1 MRIRP
6 NFCTVNHFRQR
17 CMKAQP
23 ATLIPRIIQIA
34 FVLFARSGAPG
45 ETRTPGLLVRS
56 KVVQNSKCCFWCR
69 LQRNAP
75 FISLLSWTEVDKI
88 SHSSVC
94 PAHLQGIGGRGTE
107 RCPVKEITNPL
118 AQKGYNRANFAD
130 NNLSCSLPFVGF
142 PKRPRHEYADLSQF
156 QLLANPGTTL
166 PTGCLYHQRRCRS
179 RRSRNCH

>member
-1 MRIRP
+1 IGSAKGQAPVRARCVQVRFGEIR
-6 NFCTVNHFRQR
+6 FRR
-17 CMKAQP
+17 RSLAFSSPRAAFLDYDGRKS
-23 ATLIPRIIQIA
+23 LIVIVSPEPRPPRGNR
-34 FVLFARSGAPG
+34 VARNLS
-45 ETRTPGLLVRS
+45 VRS
-56 KVVQNSKCCFWCR
+56 D
-69 LQRNAP
+69 LIEIA
-75 FISLLSWTEVDKI
+75 
-88 SHSSVC
+88 
-94 PAHLQGIGGRGTE
+94 GRGTE

-118 AQKGYNRANFAD
+118 PWKGYNRANFAD